1 MLFLKCLRFFF
12 HFMDLKKSAITV
24 VSLFRKFA
32 AVTRCKSVSLT
43 NQKNVIMAEIYQLP
57 ENGNSGNA
65 NIPFSI
71 PIGFGGMG
79 NNGFGFGNGMNGI
92 YDLLG
97 VAIIAS
103 LFGWG
108 GNGFGFG
115 GNGFGGAGGAGFI
128 SNQLN
133 NDSGRELI
141 MNAITSQGEASRTA
155 IQTLSTMLGQDF
167 NLTNAGIQSAQ
178 NTLNQI
184 ANAQGMSTLQLINAV
199 QAGDANLAS
208 TIQKCCCDNQLALCN
223 QTNTLQ
229 NAINGVGNQVQAKA
243 AADQLAMCNQTYA
256 LTDTM
261 NRNYLALDN
270 KIDSL
275 ESSRKDREITS
286 LTAQVAKLESQ
297 NFTAGIVQQAVAPL
311 NASINAIA
319 REVDDI
325 KCRMPETVS
334 VQYPNLQVF
343 NATPYVSGG
352 FYGQPWGGWNGFGG
366 NNFVF

>member
-1 MLFLKCLRFFF
+1 
-12 HFMDLKKSAITV
+12 
-24 VSLFRKFA
+24 
-32 AVTRCKSVSLT
+32 
-43 NQKNVIMAEIYQLP
+43 MAEIYQLP
-57 ENGNSGNA
+57 DNQGNNGTS
-65 NIPFSI
+65 IPFSI

-103 LFGWG
+103 LFGWNG
-108 GNGFGFG
+108 GGFG
-115 GNGFGGAGGAGFI
+115 GFGGGFGGAGGAGFI

-141 MNAITSQGEASRTA
+141 MNAITAQGEAARTA
-155 IQTLSTMLGQDF
+155 IQTMSTMVGQDF
-167 NLTNAGIQSAQ
+167 NLLNGGIQSAQ

-199 QAGDANLAS
+199 QAGDAALTS
-208 TIQKCCCDNQLALCN
+208 TIQKCCCDQSLALCQ
-223 QTNTLQ
+223 QTNALQ
-229 NAINGVGNQVQAKA
+229 NSINDVNQNISATRA
-243 AADQLAMCNQTYA
+243 AQQLSDCQQTYA

-261 NRNYLALDN
+261 NRNFLALDN
-270 KIDSL
+270 KIDQL
-275 ESSRKDREITS
+275 ESNRKDREITS
-286 LTAQVAKLESQ
+286 LTAKVATLESQ
-297 NFTAGIVQQAVAPL
+297 NFTTSVIGQAVAP
-311 NASINAIA
+311 INAQLGQLA

-325 KCRMPETVS
+325 KCQLPSTVN

-352 FYGQPWGGWNGFGG
+352 FYGQPWSGFYGNGFG
-366 NNFVF
+366 NNITF

>member
-1 MLFLKCLRFFF
+1 M
-12 HFMDLKKSAITV
+12 S
-24 VSLFRKFA
+24 
-32 AVTRCKSVSLT
+32 
-43 NQKNVIMAEIYQLP
+43 EIYQLP
-57 ENGNSGNA
+57 DGNNNGNAS
-65 NIPFSI
+65 IPFSI

-103 LFGWG
+103 LFGWN
-108 GNGFGFG
+108 NGGFG
-115 GNGFGGAGGAGFI
+115 GFGGGFGGAGGAGFI

-141 MNAITSQGEASRTA
+141 MNAITAQGEAARTA
-155 IQTLSTMLGQDF
+155 IQTMSTMVGQDF
-167 NLTNAGIQSAQ
+167 NLLNGGIQSAQ

-208 TIQKCCCDNQLALCN
+208 IIQKCCCDNQLALCN

-229 NAINGVGNQVQAKA
+229 NAINCVGNQVQAKA
-243 AADQLAMCNQTYA
+243 ASDQLAMCQQTYA
-256 LTDTM
+256 LTDNM
-261 NRNYLALDN
+261 NRNFLVIDN
-270 KIDSL
+270 KLDAM
-275 ESSRKDREITS
+275 ESNRKDREITA
-286 LTAQVAKLESQ
+286 LTAEVASLKSQ
-297 NFTAGIVQQAVAPL
+297 NFTTGVVQQAVAPVIGQL
-311 NASINAIA
+311 NGLA

-334 VQYPNLQVF
+334 VQYPNLQVY

-352 FYGQPWGGWNGFGG
+352 IYPNGFWGNGFGG

>member
-1 MLFLKCLRFFF
+1 
-12 HFMDLKKSAITV
+12 
-24 VSLFRKFA
+24 
-32 AVTRCKSVSLT
+32 
-43 NQKNVIMAEIYQLP
+43 MAEIYQLP
-57 ENGNSGNA
+57 DSNSGNNGA

-103 LFGWG
+103 LFGWNNG
-108 GNGFGFG
+108 GFGFG
-115 GNGFGGAGGAGFI
+115 GGFGGAGGAGFI

-141 MNAITSQGEASRTA
+141 MNAITAQGEASRTA
-155 IQTLSTMLGQDF
+155 IQTLSTMVGQDF
-167 NLTNAGIQSAQ
+167 NLLNGGIQSAQ

-229 NAINGVGNQVQAKA
+229 NTMNANGQRNIDAIADLKATMIQSFCDVKEREMQSKIDTQADIITQLRN
-243 AADQLAMCNQTYA
+243 AADNANQT
-256 LTDTM
+256 
-261 NRNYLALDN
+261 
-270 KIDSL
+270 
-275 ESSRKDREITS
+275 
-286 LTAQVAKLESQ
+286 SQ
-297 NFTAGIVQQAVAPL
+297 IIGYVNSVVAPL
-311 NASINAIA
+311 QKSVTEIEN
-319 REVDDI
+319 
-325 KCRMPETVS
+325 KMPNTVPITW
-334 VQYPNLQVF
+334 PNLTAV
-343 NATPYVSGG
+343 NTTPYVNGG
-352 FYGQPWGGWNGFGG
+352 FYGGFNGYYGNGFGG